1 MTSNKT
7 PAGNADLRRQ
17 AEASVCASAPQSSGH
32 SEIMASEAMR
42 HTLHEL
48 RVHQIELEMQ
58 NDELRR
64 AQLALDAAQ
73 ARYFDLYDRAP
84 VGYCSISASGLIL
97 EANLTAA
104 TLLGV
109 ARKALDDQPITSF
122 IFSADQDCYYL
133 HHKALLRG
141 GVAQS
146 FELRLVKSD
155 GKVFWAHLNTGV
167 ALGADGTPVLRVMLS
182 DVSERRQGEDELRI
196 AAVAFAS
203 QNGMVITDPQG
214 VILRVNSAFTRLSG
228 YSAQEAIGHTM
239 ALLKSGRHDDNFY
252 QRMWTVLKEDGY
264 WQGVI
269 WNQRKN
275 GQVYAE
281 MLSITAIITPD
292 RGVIHYVGSF
302 TDITQDKE
310 AEAEIHRL
318 AYYDALTG
326 LPNRRLLQDR
336 LGQALAATARSG
348 LYGAIFFLDIDNFKA
363 LNDTRGHDV
372 GDLLLV
378 EVAQRLRSVVREGD
392 TVARQ
397 GGDEFVVLMEDLGLV
412 IDESAALA
420 KQLGEKLREAVD
432 RPVNLNGRDYHCT
445 LSIGVGLLQAH
456 DTVEDLFKHADLA
469 LYQAKNAGRNAL
481 RFFDPAMQAA
491 LDLRSALET
500 ELRQSLELKQLCLY
514 YQPQVDAVLGVIGV
528 EALLRWQH
536 PQRGLVSPHD
546 FIPLA
551 EDTGLIL
558 PMGLWVL
565 ETACAQLC
573 EWAGHSQSARW
584 TMAVNVS
591 ALQFSKENFVATV
604 AGALRQTGANP
615 RLLKLE
621 LTESILV
628 DHIDMQD
635 VIAKM
640 NELKALGLTV
650 SLDDFGTGYS
660 SLSYLKRLPLDQLKI
675 DQSFVRD
682 VLTDGNDAV
691 IARTIVALG
700 HSLGLK
706 VIAEG
711 VETTEQHVFLADA
724 GCDAFQGFLFG
735 RPAPASAMADFIVQG
750 FE

>member
-1 MTSNKT
+1 
-7 PAGNADLRRQ
+7 
-17 AEASVCASAPQSSGH
+17 
-32 SEIMASEAMR
+32 MASEDVR

-48 RVHQIELEMQ
+48 RVHQVELEMQ
-58 NDELRR
+58 NEELRR

-84 VGYCSISASGLIL
+84 VGYCSISARGLIL

-104 TLLGV
+104 ALLGV
-109 ARKALDDQPITSF
+109 ARKALADQPMTSF
-122 IFSADQDCYYL
+122 IFGADQDAYYL

-141 GVAQS
+141 GAAQS
-146 FELRLVKSD
+146 FELRLVKAD
-155 GKVFWAHLNTGV
+155 GCIFWAHLNTSA

-182 DVSERRQGEDELRI
+182 DVSERRQADDELRI

-214 VILRVNSAFTRLSG
+214 VILRVNPAFTRLSG
-228 YSAQEAIGHTM
+228 YSPHEAIGHTM
-239 ALLKSGRHDDNFY
+239 ALLKSGRHDDHFY
-252 QRMWTVLKEDGY
+252 QRMWTLLKEDGY

-275 GQVYAE
+275 GQIYAE

-372 GDLLLV
+372 GDVLLV

-397 GGDEFVVLMEDLGLV
+397 GGDEFVVLMEDLGSG

-432 RPVNLNGRDYHCT
+432 RPIHLKGRDYHCT

-456 DTVEDLFKHADLA
+456 DTVEELFKHADLA

-500 ELRQSLELKQLCLY
+500 ELRQSIELKQLRLY
-514 YQPQVDAVLGVIGV
+514 YQPQVDAALRVIGV

-536 PQRGLVSPHD
+536 PQRGLVPPHD

-573 EWAGHSQSARW
+573 EWADHSQSAQW

-628 DHIDMQD
+628 DQIDMQD

-640 NELKALGLTV
+640 NDLKVLGLSV

-711 VETTEQHVFLADA
+711 VETTDQHDFLAGA
-724 GCDAFQGFLFG
+724 GCDAFQGYLFG
-735 RPAPASAMADFIVQG
+735 RPAPASAMANFIADGQHG
-750 FE
+750 ARIAGSHGCDGLG